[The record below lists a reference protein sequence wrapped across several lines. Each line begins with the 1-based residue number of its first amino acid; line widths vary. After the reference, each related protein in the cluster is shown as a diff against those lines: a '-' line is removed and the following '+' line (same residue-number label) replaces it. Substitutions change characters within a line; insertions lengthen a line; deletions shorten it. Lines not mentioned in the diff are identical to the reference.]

1 MNKYSS
7 EEFIIYSF
15 MKAIKDSDYECIIH
29 LLNIGFDINHTLLDP
44 RKSTALHI
52 ATLKQDTTMVKF
64 LLAYGSDKQLMDFV
78 EFEPYYYALRD
89 NNMELQELLMIDNI
103 DKNKIARSTMDIG
116 EYVLKYI
123 E

>member
-1 MNKYSS
+1 
-7 EEFIIYSF
+7 

-64 LLAYGSDKQLMDFV
+64 LLSYGSDKQLMDFV

-89 NNMELQELLMIDNI
+89 NNEELQELLMLDNI